1 MSQVASDS
9 LLWIKNELDHTL
21 VRARQA
27 LETYVEKA
35 EDKEAL
41 TQCLELLHQ
50 VQGTLRIVEVYGAAM
65 LAEEMESVVRGFDS
79 GEVARSD
86 AAFEVLMRA
95 MLQLP
100 DYLERVIGGR
110 RDMPLALLSL
120 LNDLRTVRGQPLLS
134 ESALFAYNLAGR
146 STASMAA
153 QVPAPKAVDIKGL
166 AAKVRPKFQAALLGW
181 YKGDDAAK
189 HLAVLA
195 DSAEKLEQAATTPAV
210 FELWWIVGGII
221 EGLREG
227 GIEADVSLKQLLG
240 QVDRQ
245 MKKLMEQGEGQAAEE
260 PAQDLVNNLLYYI
273 GRAGT
278 QGKRIAAIKESFKL
292 GELLPEA
299 SELAEAREGL
309 SGPNASLMRTVSG
322 AIREDISRIKDTL
335 DIFVR
340 MGKSDTAE
348 LAPLDELI
356 KKVGDTLTVLGLPK
370 LNQELEA
377 QRKNLQTLLAAK
389 RAPDESALM
398 DIASGIVKVE
408 SALDEAVN
416 ELVSP
421 DGSSKPAGVSSG
433 TQAEMREV
441 QAAVIRE
448 SIINMARVK
457 EAIVEFVND
466 PTRKDMLKPLPRHM
480 REIQASFR
488 FLDMPRVV
496 DLLASLRQYIL
507 KRLLS
512 AKGVP
517 PQNELDRMADAIVSM
532 EFYLETVQ
540 QGRGNPLSMLDNAEA
555 CVAALGFPVGADYP
569 EEDDPYVSTG
579 TGTASGTGIESEPG
593 ESIVMDGSM
602 VEDISLEEG
611 SAEEPTV
618 MKEEPTVVE
627 EQGAP
632 AVMPRAPVPR
642 APAAGKSP
650 QPPPAQAPSAAGP
663 AVVLENVDPEI
674 VEIFLE
680 EAQEEMNSLRES
692 FPRWRSNPADREAL
706 TTLRRSFHTLKGSG
720 RMVGAR
726 LIGEFAW
733 SLENMLNRVIDQ
745 TVQPGDEMFALIDMS
760 IAALPE
766 LVEQL
771 EVGTAPKVN
780 VQPMMDAAF
789 AMSRGEQAALPGTT
803 AHAAPAE
810 EPTMIRP
817 AGMQLSGAEEPTVI
831 MPRVEVLPPPVA
843 MDPVLYD
850 IFRREAEG
858 HLGVI
863 EAFRQQALID
873 RTVTEEVVRALHTL
887 HGSAAL
893 AGATNIAAL
902 TEHLHR
908 YVRALHEQAH
918 PLPSEHIVLFADA
931 LKSARAMLQALGQG
945 KTLPVPPAMMERLK
959 ALKVEGHGPG
969 SSVEDIVMSGP
980 AEAELD
986 APKAMPTKPKR
997 KGPEKPVQQPT
1008 KYVQLS
1014 DLKDFDPD
1022 LAAIFFEEANELLES
1037 TDNHLHQWSQ
1047 DKTDSA
1053 LVTQLQRNL
1062 HTLKGG
1068 ARMAGLTPMGDLS
1081 HEMETVLTDVVDGR
1095 VAASNEMFILLNR
1108 AVDRLHRMMEQAYAN
1123 QPIFDAGDLVVDLK
1137 RVHGVTVD
1145 DELEPQTHDERF
1157 ETITIPPAPPIIDES
1172 AGSTRLTQSLPGERS
1187 QPGQAPAPAAE
1198 PEADEAAA
1206 EAALGG
1212 ESDRRTGSR
1221 IQYELVRVR
1230 ADLLEHALNHAGEVG
1245 IYRSRLEQQVTTINF
1260 NLGELEQTVTRL
1272 RDQLRNMEIETEA
1285 QIRSQYVK
1293 ESGDEINPDF
1303 DPLELDQFSTM
1314 QQLSRALA
1322 ESVGDLVSI
1331 QGLLTNQAREAETL
1345 LLQQSRVTTELQ
1357 DGLMRTRM
1365 VPFSRHAQRLRRV
1378 VRQTADEDGKQVD
1391 LRFIGAEGEMDRQV
1405 LERVLAPLEHMLRNS
1420 VIHGIEDAKT
1430 RKQRKKPAN
1439 GTISIAL
1446 HREGSEVVM
1455 EVMDDGG
1462 GLNIKAIRKKA
1473 EELGMTTKDARLSER
1488 DIMQFILEPGFSTA
1502 AKVTQSAGRGV
1513 GMDVVA
1519 NEIKQLAGTLRMDST
1534 EGQGAKFTVRL
1545 PFTLSITQA
1554 LLVRVAE
1561 QPYAVPLPAIE
1572 AIARI
1577 PRMQLEQ
1584 LMAGENPVYVYG
1596 GRQYRLQHLSVL
1608 LGIGAPQF
1616 PEDLTAIPLLLVR
1629 SGDSS
1634 IALIT
1639 EGMQGSREVV
1649 VKAVGPQVGSI
1660 RGLSGATIL
1669 GDGSILLILD
1679 VTALA
1684 RSIALPE
1691 AEQIVVEEREAPQE
1705 DVRTFAMVVDDSITV
1720 RRVTQRLLERYNMRV
1735 ITAKDG
1741 VDALALLQE
1750 NIPDVMLLDI
1760 EMPRMDGYELA
1771 QHMRNDERF
1780 KKIPIIMITSR
1791 TGEKHRNRAME
1802 IGVNKYLGKPYQET
1816 ELLENI
1822 QELVGTFNPQRT
1834 SW

>member
-21 VRARQA
+21 VRARQS

-65 LAEEMESVVRGFDS
+65 LAEEMEAVVRGFDT
-79 GEVARSD
+79 GEVARND

-146 STASMAA
+146 AA
-153 QVPAPKAVDIKGL
+153 TVMTPPVQAAKAVDIKSL
-166 AAKVRPKFQAALLGW
+166 AGKVRPKFQAALLGW

-189 HLAVLA
+189 HLEILA
-195 DSAEKLEQAATTPAV
+195 DSAEKLEQAATTPPV

-227 GIEADVSLKQLLG
+227 GIQADVSLKQLLG

-245 MKKLMEQGEGQAAEE
+245 MKKLVEQGEAALAQD

-273 GRAGT
+273 GRADT
-278 QGKRIAAIKESFKL
+278 AGKRILAIKESFKL
-292 GELLPEA
+292 GDLLPQE
-299 SELAEAREGL
+299 SEVQEARDSL
-309 SGPNASLMRTVSG
+309 SGPNVSLMRTVSG
-322 AIREDISRIKDTL
+322 AIREDIGRIKDTL

-356 KKVGDTLTVLGLPK
+356 KKVGDTLTVLGLPA
-370 LNQELEA
+370 LNQELDA
-377 QRKNLQTLLAAK
+377 QRNNLKKLLSAK
-389 RAPDESALM
+389 QEPDEAALM
-398 DIASGIVKVE
+398 DIASGIVRVE
-408 SALDEAVN
+408 SGLDEAMSD
-416 ELVSP
+416 LVTP
-421 DGSSKPAGVSSG
+421 DGSGKSG
-433 TQAEMREV
+433 SPSMASAQAEMRDV
-441 QAAVIRE
+441 QSAVIRE

-466 PTRKDMLKPLPRHM
+466 PGRREALKPLPGHI

-488 FLDMPRVV
+488 FLEMPRVV
-496 DLLASLRQYIL
+496 SLLGSLRQYL
-507 KRLLS
+507 MKKLLVT
-512 AKGVP
+512 KGSP
-517 PQNELDRMADAIVSM
+517 PNNELDRMADAIVSM

-555 CVAALGFPVGADYP
+555 CVAALGFPADQEYSDD
-569 EEDDPYVSTG
+569 EDVDLTG
-579 TGTASGTGIESEPG
+579 VDSAPG
-593 ESIVMDGSM
+593 ETITMEGDSQ
-602 VEDISLEEG
+602 VEDISLETPPD
-611 SAEEPTV
+611 EPTI
-618 MKEEPTVVE
+618 MKEVPTIMVAE
-627 EQGAP
+627 KDAPKIHGAAAKAAP
-632 AVMPRAPVPR
+632 KAAPKSATPAPV
-642 APAAGKSP
+642 
-650 QPPPAQAPSAAGP
+650 
-663 AVVLENVDPEI
+663 VVLAENVDPEI

-680 EAQEEMNSLRES
+680 EAQEEMSSLRET
-692 FPRWRSNPADREAL
+692 FPRWRSNPADKEAL
-706 TTLRRSFHTLKGSG
+706 ATLRRSFHTLKGSG

-726 LIGEFAW
+726 MIGEFAW
-733 SLENMLNRVIDQ
+733 AYENMLNRVIDQ
-745 TVQPGDEMFALIDMS
+745 TVTPNDDMFALIDMG

-771 EVGTAPKVN
+771 EVGSAPKVDM
-780 VQPMMDAAF
+780 QPMMDAAAAF
-789 AMSRGEQAALPGTT
+789 SRGEQPPLPGTHG
-803 AHAAPAE
+803 AAPAPAE

-817 AGMQLSGAEEPTVI
+817 AGMALRGVDEPTVI
-831 MPRVEVLPPPVA
+831 MPRVEILPPAVT

-850 IFRREAEG
+850 IFKREADG
-858 HLGVI
+858 HLMVLD
-863 EAFRQQALID
+863 AFRNQILTDRSID
-873 RTVTEEVVRALHTL
+873 EDTVRALHTL

-893 AGATNIAAL
+893 AGASNMAMLI
-902 TEHLHR
+902 EPLHR
-908 YVRALHEQAH
+908 YVASLREQDLM
-918 PLPSEHIVLFADA
+918 LPAEHVGLVKDVLT
-931 LKSARAMLQALGQG
+931 SMRAMLGALGNG
-945 KTLPVPPAMMERLK
+945 EVLPAPKGLMERLK
-959 ALKVEGHGPG
+959 HLRPEGTNTLTGIETGEEPIG
-969 SSVEDIVMSGP
+969 EEIVMSGP
-980 AEAELD
+980 AEEPEEQAMPTAPKKKGKTAA
-986 APKAMPTKPKR
+986 APKAELQKPAAPAKF
-997 KGPEKPVQQPT
+997 
-1008 KYVQLS
+1008 VQLS

-1022 LAAIFFEEANELLES
+1022 LAAIFFEEASELLES
-1037 TDNHLHQWSQ
+1037 SDNSLHHWSQ
-1047 DKTDSA
+1047 NKTDPEHVA
-1053 LVTQLQRNL
+1053 QLQRNL

-1095 VAASNEMFILLNR
+1095 ITASNEMFILLNR
-1108 AVDRLHRMMEQAYAN
+1108 SVDRLHRMMEQAYAS
-1123 QPIFDAGDLVVDLK
+1123 QPMFDATDLVADLK
-1137 RVHGVTVD
+1137 RIHGHTVD
-1145 DELEPQTHDERF
+1145 RELEPEAHEERF
-1157 ETITIPPAPPIIDES
+1157 ETVSIPAPPPIIDHDE
-1172 AGSTRLTQSLPGERS
+1172 AKPV
-1187 QPGQAPAPAAE
+1187 APAQAE
-1198 PEADEAAA
+1198 PEPDDEAA

-1212 ESDRRTGSR
+1212 DSERRTGSR
-1221 IQYELVRVR
+1221 IQHELVRVR
-1230 ADLLEHALNHAGEVG
+1230 ADLLESALNYAGEVG

-1260 NLGELEQTVTRL
+1260 NLGELEQTVVRL
-1272 RDQLRNMEIETEA
+1272 RDQLRKLEIENEA
-1285 QIRSQYVK
+1285 QIRSQYVQ
-1293 ESGDEINPDF
+1293 EAGVENPDF
-1303 DPLELDQFSTM
+1303 DPLELDQFSTL

-1331 QGLLTNQAREAETL
+1331 QALLTNQAREAETL

-1378 VRQTADEDGKQVD
+1378 VRQTADEEHKSVD
-1391 LRFIGAEGEMDRQV
+1391 LKFIGAEGEMDRQV

-1420 VIHGIEDAKT
+1420 VVHGIEDAKT
-1430 RKQRKKPAN
+1430 RKQIKKPDG

-1462 GLNIKAIRKKA
+1462 GLNIKAIRRKA
-1473 EELGMTTKDARLSER
+1473 EELGMVPKDARLSER
-1488 DIMQFILEPGFSTA
+1488 DVMQFILEPGFSTA

-1519 NEIKQLAGTLRMDST
+1519 SEIKQLGGTLRMDST

-1545 PFTLSITQA
+1545 PFTLSITQG
-1554 LLVRVAE
+1554 LLVRVAD
-1561 QPYAVPLPAIE
+1561 QPYAVPLPSIE

-1577 PRMQLEQ
+1577 PRLQLEQ
-1584 LMAGENPVYVYG
+1584 LMATENPVYTYG
-1596 GRQYRLQHLSVL
+1596 GRHYRLQHLSVL

-1616 PEDLTAIPLLLVR
+1616 PEELTTVPLLLVR
-1629 SGDSS
+1629 SGDAS

-1649 VKAVGPQVGSI
+1649 VKSVGPQVGSI

-1679 VTALA
+1679 VSALA
-1684 RSIALPE
+1684 RSVALPE
-1691 AEQIVVEEREAPQE
+1691 AEQIIVEEREAPAE
-1705 DVRTFAMVVDDSITV
+1705 DVRILAMVVDDSITV

-1735 ITAKDG
+1735 VTAKDG
-1741 VDALALLQE
+1741 VDALATLQE
-1750 NIPDVMLLDI
+1750 TLPDVMLLDI

-1771 QHMRNDERF
+1771 THMRNDERF

-1802 IGVNKYLGKPYQET
+1802 IGVDRYLGKPYQES

-1822 QELVGTFNPQRT
+1822 QELVGSFNPQRT

>member
-27 LETYVEKA
+27 LETYVEHA

-65 LAEEMESVVRGFDS
+65 LAEEMEAVVRGFES
-79 GEVARSD
+79 GEVQRSD

-146 STASMAA
+146 TATMTAA
-153 QVPAPKAVDIKGL
+153 HTPPAKAVDIKSL
-166 AAKVRPKFQAALLGW
+166 ASKVRPKFQASLLGW

-195 DSAEKLEQAATTPAV
+195 ESAEKLEQGATTPAV

-221 EGLREG
+221 EGLQEG
-227 GIEADVSLKQLLG
+227 GIEPEVSLKQLLG

-245 MKKLMEQGEGQAAEE
+245 IKRLIEQGEAATAED
-260 PAQDLVNNLLYYI
+260 PAQELVNNLLYYI
-273 GRAGT
+273 GRAGSH
-278 QGKRIAAIKESFKL
+278 GKRISAIKESFKL
-292 GELLPEA
+292 GELLPQA
-299 SELAEAREGL
+299 AELEEARDSL
-309 SGPNASLMRTVSG
+309 SGPNVNLMRTVSG
-322 AIREDISRIKDTL
+322 AIREDIGRIKDTL

-340 MGKSDTAE
+340 MGKSDTHE

-356 KKVGDTLTVLGLPK
+356 KKVGDTLTVLGLPQ
-370 LNQELEA
+370 LNQELES
-377 QRKNLQTLLAAK
+377 QRKNLQEILAKK
-389 RAPDESALM
+389 RAPDENALM
-398 DIASGIVKVE
+398 DIASGIVRVE
-408 SALDEAVN
+408 TGLDEAMA
-416 ELVSP
+416 ELVAPEGGGKASP
-421 DGSSKPAGVSSG
+421 ASASS
-433 TQAEMREV
+433 QAEMREV
-441 QAAVIRE
+441 QSAVIRE

-457 EAIVEFVND
+457 EAIVEYVGD
-466 PTRKDMLKPLPRHM
+466 PARKEVLKPLPHHI

-496 DLLASLRQYIL
+496 GLLASIRQYIL
-507 KRLLS
+507 KKLL
-512 AKGVP
+512 ATKGAP

-540 QGRGNPLSMLDNAEA
+540 QGRGNPTSMLDNAEA
-555 CVAALGFPVGADYP
+555 CVAALGFPIGQDYP
-569 EEDDPYVSTG
+569 EDDDLDIVVG
-579 TGTASGTGIESEPG
+579 TGTRSGTGSLPAG
-593 ESIVMDGSM
+593 ESIVM
-602 VEDISLEEG
+602 EEPAEESITL
-611 SAEEPTV
+611 SAGDEPTMMTEEPTV
-618 MKEEPTVVE
+618 M
-627 EQGAP
+627 GAP
-632 AVMPRAPVPR
+632 TPEIVQAKAAPK
-642 APAAGKSP
+642 PAAKP
-650 QPPPAQAPSAAGP
+650 AAAPKPAQP
-663 AVVLENVDPEI
+663 AVVVAENVDPEI

-680 EAQEEMNSLRES
+680 EAQEEMNSLRET

-733 SLENMLNRVIDQ
+733 SYENMLNRVIDQ
-745 TVQPGDEMFALIDMS
+745 TVQPNDDMFALIDMG

-766 LVEQL
+766 LVGQL
-771 EVGTAPKVN
+771 ETGTAPKLD
-780 VQPMMDAAF
+780 VQPMMDAAAAF
-789 AMSRGEQAALPGTT
+789 SRGEQPGLPG
-803 AHAAPAE
+803 AAAPAEAPVE

-817 AGMQLSGAEEPTVI
+817 AGMAMPGMEEPTVI
-831 MPRVEVLPPPVA
+831 MPRVEVLPPAVA
-843 MDPVLYD
+843 MDPVLYE
-850 IFRREAEG
+850 IFKREADN
-858 HLGVI
+858 HLAVI
-863 EAFRQQALID
+863 DKFREQLLTD
-873 RTVTEEVVRALHTL
+873 RAIPEDAMRALHTL

-893 AGATNIAAL
+893 AGASNIVSL
-902 TEHLHR
+902 VEPLDR
-908 YVRALHEQAH
+908 YVASLREQDEM
-918 PLPSEHIVLFADA
+918 LPSEHVTLVGEV
-931 LKSARAMLQALGQG
+931 LKSARAMLEGLAAG
-945 KTLPVPPAMMERLK
+945 KTLPVPPKLAERLK
-959 ALKVEGHGPG
+959 GVRPVGTNTILPRDVTGEA
-969 SSVEDIVMSGP
+969 EDIVMSGP
-980 AEAELD
+980 AVEETIELAEA
-986 APKAMPTKPKR
+986 APEPSSMPTKPKK
-997 KGPEKPVQQPT
+997 KGKQAAPAKEQPA
-1008 KYVQLS
+1008 KLVQLS
-1014 DLKDFDPD
+1014 ELKDFDPD

-1037 TDNHLHQWSQ
+1037 TDASLHQWSQ
-1047 DKTDSA
+1047 NKTDSA
-1053 LVTQLQRNL
+1053 MVTQLQRNL

-1095 VAASNEMFILLNR
+1095 ITASNELFILLNR
-1108 AVDRLHRMMEQAYAN
+1108 AVDRLHRMTEQAYAN
-1123 QPIFDAGDLVVDLK
+1123 QAIYDAGDLVVDLK
-1137 RVHGVTVD
+1137 RVHGHTVD
-1145 DELEPQTHDERF
+1145 DELEPERPEEKF
-1157 ETITIPPAPPIIDES
+1157 ETVTIPPAPPVIDHTDEKPAPIAA
-1172 AGSTRLTQSLPGERS
+1172 AGTPAPE
-1187 QPGQAPAPAAE
+1187 APAE
-1198 PEADEAAA
+1198 EEGAAA

-1212 ESDRRTGSR
+1212 EADRRTGSR

-1230 ADLLEHALNHAGEVG
+1230 ADLLEHALNYAGEVG

-1260 NLGELEQTVTRL
+1260 NLGELEQTVARL
-1272 RDQLRNMEIETEA
+1272 RDQLRKMEIETEA
-1285 QIRSQYVK
+1285 QIRSQYVQ
-1293 ESGDEINPDF
+1293 EAGADANPDF

-1331 QGLLTNQAREAETL
+1331 QALLTNQAREAETL

-1378 VRQTADEDGKQVD
+1378 VRQTADEGGKQVD

-1420 VIHGIEDAKT
+1420 VVHGIEDAKT
-1430 RKQRKKPAN
+1430 RQKAKKPAQ
-1439 GTISIAL
+1439 GTITIAL

-1455 EVMDDGG
+1455 EVMDDGA
-1462 GLNIKAIRKKA
+1462 GLNLKAIRKKA
-1473 EELGMTTKDARLSER
+1473 EQLGMTRPDARLSER

-1502 AKVTQSAGRGV
+1502 QVVTQSAGRGV

-1519 NEIKQLAGTLRMDST
+1519 SEIKQLGGNLRMDST

-1561 QPYAVPLPAIE
+1561 QPYAVPLPSIE

-1584 LMAGENPVYVYG
+1584 IMSTENQVYNYG

-1616 PEDLTAIPLLLVR
+1616 PEELTTIPLLLVR

-1649 VKAVGPQVGSI
+1649 VKSVGPQVGSI

-1679 VTALA
+1679 VTSLA
-1684 RSIALPE
+1684 RSVELPE
-1691 AEQIVVEEREAPQE
+1691 AEQIVVEEREAPEE
-1705 DVRTFAMVVDDSITV
+1705 DRRVLAMVVDDSITV

-1735 ITAKDG
+1735 VTAKDG
-1741 VDALALLQE
+1741 VDALATLQE
-1750 NIPDVMLLDI
+1750 TIPDVMLLDI

-1771 QHMRNDERF
+1771 THMRNDERF
-1780 KKIPIIMITSR
+1780 KNIPIIMITSR

-1822 QELVGTFNPQRT
+1822 QELVGQFNPQRT